1 MEVTEE
7 GIDNVIDNSDC
18 MGLGLDERYK
28 HAVRAA
34 AAREK
39 AVVFAYAAL
48 PLPLLLLPDA

>member
-1 MEVTEE
+1 
-7 GIDNVIDNSDC
+7 